1 MVADSL
7 AIESSEKMAFHCCH
21 LVGLNLLPPSQEPQP
36 HSCKGV
42 NSANKHM
49 SLENPEE
56 GAGVS
61 AEVAALA
68 NTRIEASS
76 GRETQLSCTQ
86 TLDPRKL
93 R

>member
-7 AIESSEKMAFHCCH
+7 AIESSEKMAFPCSH
-21 LVGLNLLPPSQEPQP
+21 LVGLNLLPPSQEPQS

-61 AEVAALA
+61 AEAAAPA
-68 NTRIEASS
+68 NTWTEAS
-76 GRETQLSCTQ
+76 
-86 TLDPRKL
+86 
-93 R
+93 